1 MPTSESHNAITRIA
15 HHDVFKQQIVVILTI
30 HLLDFTII
38 INRNNN
44 AKGKD
49 KQMREQRLGRER
61 MDK

>member
-15 HHDVFKQQIVVILTI
+15 HHDVFEQQIVVILTI

-44 AKGKD
+44 AGGTVRKWMGRDWEENVD
-49 KQMREQRLGRER
+49 K
-61 MDK
+61 